1 MTSVGNDFR
10 SVYLHWKE
18 LFQILPAIT
27 KPVSE
32 SQMYLSAEIVAATSE
47 TEKVKVDRVVGLL
60 SFAEKIDC
68 APALVD
74 FLRNQEEDI
83 EDLFYYWILDFLV
96 VAYLLKHKS
105 SYLYL
110 SGKELWA
117 DKNLAQIFSEKIGK
131 IVYQIATNVEELG
144 TSNFTEQAAN
154 FLNEKLFNGLDL
166 KVTHLST
173 ASKKWSGDQFQ
184 PPGGS
189 KRGTN
194 LVTPSSFG
202 LTDKEGL
209 QIYYLPKCK
218 YS

>member
-173 ASKKWSGDQFQ
+173 ASKKWSSDQFR
-184 PPGGS
+184 PPEGIRRGG
-189 KRGTN
+189 TDF
-194 LVTPSSFG
+194 VTPSSFG
-202 LTDKEGL
+202 LTDNRGGP
-209 QIYYLPKCK
+209 IYLPKCK

>member
-110 SGKELWA
+110 PEKALWE
-117 DKNLAQIFSEKIGK
+117 DKNLAQIFSEKIGE
-131 IVYQIATNVEELG
+131 IVYQIATNEEQLG

-154 FLNEKLFNGLDL
+154 FLNEKLFNDLNL

-173 ASKKWSGDQFQ
+173 ASKKWSSDQFR
-184 PPGGS
+184 PPEGIRRGG
-189 KRGTN
+189 TDF
-194 LVTPSSFG
+194 VTPSSFG
-202 LTDKEGL
+202 LTDKEGGK
-209 QIYYLPKCK
+209 IHLPKCK
-218 YS
+218 FS

>member
-27 KPVSE
+27 KPVIE
-32 SQMYLSAEIVAATSE
+32 SQMYLSAEIVATTSE
-47 TEKVKVDRVVGLL
+47 REKVKVDSVVGLL
-60 SFAEKIDC
+60 SFAKKINC

-83 EDLFYYWILDFLV
+83 DELFYDWILDFLV

-105 SYLYL
+105 SYLYPT
-110 SGKELWA
+110 GKELWA
-117 DKNLAQIFSEKIGK
+117 DKNLAQIFSQKIGK

-154 FLNEKLFNGLDL
+154 FLNEKLFNDLNL

-173 ASKKWSGDQFQ
+173 ASKKWSSDQFQ
-184 PPGGS
+184 PPEGIRRGGTDFV
-189 KRGTN
+189 K
-194 LVTPSSFG
+194 PSSFG
-202 LTDKEGL
+202 LTDKEGGK
-209 QIYYLPKCK
+209 IYLPKCK
-218 YS
+218 FS

>member
-32 SQMYLSAEIVAATSE
+32 SQMYLSAEIVVATSE

-83 EDLFYYWILDFLV
+83 EDLFYSWILDFLV

-173 ASKKWSGDQFQ
+173 ASKKWSSDQFQ
-184 PPGGS
+184 PPEGFPKGG
-189 KRGTN
+189 TH

-202 LTDKEGL
+202 LTDKRGGL
-209 QIYYLPKCK
+209 IYLPKCK
-218 YS
+218 YP

>member
-1 MTSVGNDFR
+1 M
-10 SVYLHWKE
+10 
-18 LFQILPAIT
+18 
-27 KPVSE
+27 
-32 SQMYLSAEIVAATSE
+32 
-47 TEKVKVDRVVGLL
+47 
-60 SFAEKIDC
+60 
-68 APALVD
+68 D

-83 EDLFYYWILDFLV
+83 EDLFYDWILDFLV

-110 SGKELWA
+110 PGKALWA
-117 DKNLAQIFSEKIGK
+117 DKDLAQRFSEKIGE
-131 IVYQIATNVEELG
+131 IVYHIATNEEQLG

-154 FLNEKLFNGLDL
+154 FLNEKLFNILGL

-173 ASKKWSGDQFQ
+173 ASKKWSGEQFQ

>member
-18 LFQILPAIT
+18 LFQIPPAIT
-27 KPVSE
+27 KPVIE
-32 SQMYLSAEIVAATSE
+32 SQVYLSAEIVAATSE
-47 TEKVKVDRVVGLL
+47 TEKVKVDRVVWLL
-60 SFAEKIDC
+60 IFAEKIDC

-83 EDLFYYWILDFLV
+83 EDLFYSWILDFLV

-105 SYLYL
+105 SYLYP

-117 DKNLAQIFSEKIGK
+117 DKDLAQRFSVKIGK
-131 IVYQIATNVEELG
+131 LVYQIASEVEQLG

-154 FLNEKLFNGLDL
+154 FLNEKLFNSLDL

-173 ASKKWSGDQFQ
+173 ASKKWSGGQFQ
-184 PPGGS
+184 TPEGIQRGG
-189 KRGTN
+189 TD

-202 LTDKEGL
+202 LTDK
-209 QIYYLPKCK
+209 QHWPIYLPKCK